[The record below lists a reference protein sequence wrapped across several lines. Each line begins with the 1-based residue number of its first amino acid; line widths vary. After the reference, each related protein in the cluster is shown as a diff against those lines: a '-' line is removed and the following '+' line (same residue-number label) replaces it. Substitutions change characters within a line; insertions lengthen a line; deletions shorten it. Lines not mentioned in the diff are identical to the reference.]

1 MFSSRSPYFFVTFTT
16 FCVINPKPLISND
29 VLIAGCIKGDRQ
41 FQKALYDR
49 FAPKMFGHCLR
60 YSGNKDDAQDLLQ
73 DGFIKVFDS
82 ISALKNP
89 QQLEGWMTRVFI
101 NLALSR
107 YRKERSGPQFQELP
121 ESDQLP
127 EEETSEPLP
136 VLELSEV
143 LACLHALPPTYAT
156 VLNLYA
162 IDQLPHRE
170 IAELMGVSEGNAKTL
185 LSRGRKMLKEELKKR
200 KK

>member
-1 MFSSRSPYFFVTFTT
+1 M
-16 FCVINPKPLISND
+16 ISND

-60 YSGNKDDAQDLLQ
+60 YSEDKDDAQDLLQ

-107 YRKERSGPQFQELP
+107 FRQAKRGPQFQELP
-121 ESDQLP
+121 DSDYLP
-127 EEETSEPLP
+127 EENEANEIQPLA
-136 VLELSEV
+136 LSEV
-143 LACLHALPPTYAT
+143 LACLQALPPTYAT

-170 IAELMGVSEGNAKTL
+170 IAELMGTSEGNAKTL
-185 LSRGRKMLKEELKKR
+185 LSRARRMLKEELKKR

>member
-1 MFSSRSPYFFVTFTT
+1 M
-16 FCVINPKPLISND
+16 ISND

-60 YSGNKDDAQDLLQ
+60 YAGNKDDAQDLLQ

-107 YRKERSGPQFQELP
+107 FRQAKRGPQFQELP
-121 ESDQLP
+121 ESDHLS
-127 EEETSEPLP
+127 EESEADDFPPLA
-136 VLELSEV
+136 LSEV
-143 LACLHALPPTYAT
+143 LACLHALPPAYST

-162 IDQLPHRE
+162 IDQLSHRE
-170 IAELMGVSEGNAKTL
+170 IAELMDTSEGNAKTL
-185 LSRGRKMLKEELKKR
+185 LSRARRMLREELKKR